1 MHKEN
6 DYDIWKLI
14 FFTLGFLRLWK
25 FSVDKLCVAP
35 AFDGWYRAV
44 TLDYYQEEDEVMVRY
59 VDYGGYGRLPRSD
72 LRQIRLVS

>member
-1 MHKEN
+1 MEPIIFLALKF
-6 DYDIWKLI
+6 LI
-14 FFTLGFLRLWK
+14 LWK

-44 TLDYYQEEDEVMVRY
+44 TLDYYQEEDEVLVRY

-72 LRQIRLVS
+72 LRQIRLANQEVCRI